1 MRRPWRTL
9 LHISLGLDRVTL
21 LRTGRW
27 QGMRTVAADRVIP
40 VGIADQADTTRLLQ
54 HALSEALTEISCR
67 RAITEVVLADQWV
80 RYFSVTPPQNLTRLD
95 DCRLAATMRF
105 QTLFGEP
112 AERWQFSGDW
122 HSEQPFLVCAMP
134 KALQQMLTQLALTH
148 QFTLTSIVP
157 HFIAAWN
164 RYRQAI
170 SSGQWFGVVDVHG
183 ITLGVVN
190 QKSISTVRQ
199 TRLPTGSVSADWLSS
214 HVTRE
219 ALRSG
224 LLLPGVVQLCGD
236 VPASW
241 LTSSGAMICRRC
253 DAVGDD
259 ANPEDST
266 AAIRLATGGSL

>member
-1 MRRPWRTL
+1 MRRPWRTV
-9 LHISLGLDRVTL
+9 LHITLGPDRVTL

-27 QGMRTVAADRVIP
+27 QGTRMVAIDRVVP
-40 VGIADQADTTRLLQ
+40 AGVGDGANATELMQ
-54 HALSEALTEISCR
+54 HALSEALAEISCR
-67 RAITEVVLADQWV
+67 RAVAEVVLAEQWV
-80 RYFSVTPPQNLTRLD
+80 RYFSVTPPHNLTRLD

-112 AERWQFSGDW
+112 VERWQFSGDW

-134 KALQQMLTQLALTH
+134 KALQQMLTQVALTH
-148 QFTLTSIVP
+148 QFTLVSIVP

-170 SSGQWFGVVDVHG
+170 APGQWFGVVDAHG
-183 ITLGVVN
+183 ITLGVVD

-199 TRLPTGSVSADWLSS
+199 TRLPTGSVSADWLSA

-219 ALRSG
+219 ALRFG
-224 LLLPGVVQLCGD
+224 LPQPTMVQLCGD

-241 LTSSGAMICRRC
+241 LTSSGTMICQRC
-253 DAVGDD
+253 DAVGDV
-259 ANPEDST
+259 ATPEDST